1 MNLRDQF
8 PILDVTVHG
17 RPLVYLDNAATTQK
31 PQRVIEALDSY
42 YRTLNSNIHRGA
54 HHLATEATERY
65 EAVRRQVQAFIHAR
79 HHHEIVFTRGT
90 TESINLV
97 ASSFSRR
104 YFVNPGDTRPRQ
116 PQAAATPSNIEG
128 ELGKSTS
135 PATTISHPLPTG
147 GAGEGENEVI
157 VSGME
162 HHSNIVPWQLAGAT
176 LRPIPFSDEGVLD
189 LEAYERLFTPHT
201 RLVAVNHVSNTLGTV
216 NPIRRIV
223 DIAHSHG
230 IPVLVDGAQ
239 AISHLAVDVQ
249 ELGCDFYCFS
259 GHKMYG
265 PMGVGVMYGRE
276 EILNEL
282 PPYQGGGEMI
292 ETVTFD
298 RTTYNALPFKFEA
311 GTPSVGDVIG
321 LGEAIAFMQEV
332 GVEAIAAH
340 EEELLQYA
348 TARLSQLPGIRLFGT
363 APHKTSVLSFLLGD
377 AHPYDVGTLLDQLG
391 IAVRTGHH
399 CTQPVMDRYGIPGT
413 VRASF
418 AVYNTRDEVDSLVA
432 GLERI
437 MPLLNY

>member
-1 MNLRDQF
+1 MNNNDIRSQF
-8 PILDVTVHG
+8 PILDVAVHG

-31 PQRVIEALDSY
+31 PLRVIEALDGY

-65 EAVRRQVQAFIHAR
+65 ETVRRQVQSFINAR

-97 ASSFSRR
+97 ASSFSKR
-104 YFVNPGDTRPRQ
+104 YFTGDD
-116 PQAAATPSNIEG
+116 
-128 ELGKSTS
+128 
-135 PATTISHPLPTG
+135 
-147 GAGEGENEVI
+147 EVI

-162 HHSNIVPWQLAGAT
+162 HHSDIVPWQLAGAT

-189 LEAYERLFTPHT
+189 LDAYEKLFSPKT
-201 RLVAVNHVSNTLGTV
+201 RIVAVNHVSNTLGTI
-216 NPIRRIV
+216 NPIADIIR
-223 DIAHSHG
+223 IAHGHG
-230 IPVLVDGAQ
+230 VPVLIDGAQ
-239 AISHLAVDVQ
+239 AISHIPVDVQ
-249 ELGCDFYCFS
+249 ALGCDFYCFS

-276 EILNEL
+276 ELLNEM

-292 ETVTFD
+292 ENVTFE
-298 RTTYNALPFKFEA
+298 RTTYNQLPFKFEA

-321 LGEAIAFMQEV
+321 LGEAINFMQEV
-332 GVEAIAAH
+332 GVANIAAR
-340 EEELLQYA
+340 EDELLRYA
-348 TARLSQLPGIRLFGT
+348 TSMFSQLQGIRLFGT
-363 APHKTSVLSFLLGD
+363 APHKTSVLSFLIGD

-399 CTQPVMDRYGIPGT
+399 CTQPIMDRYGIPGT

-418 AVYNTRDEVDSLVA
+418 AVYNTLDEVDRLFA
-432 GLERI
+432 ALQRI
-437 MPLLNY
+437 MPMLQ